1 MSQVLRYV
9 CKRAAVFSDIH
20 SNYYAF
26 KACVEDAKTQ
36 GADCFIFL
44 GDYVS
49 GLANTEQTMDLVYEL
64 QNNYPVV
71 CIRGNR
77 ERSMLEHH
85 NGISVFKRGSHSGSY
100 FFTYER
106 LREKDFGFFSQ
117 LPISTTIEMNGI
129 FLEIAHATAKN
140 DRHYFEDSDAC
151 IQDIFQEMKTRYL
164 LTGHSHKQYCC
175 RREGKTI
182 INPGSV
188 GLPQGK
194 DWQAQYALLD
204 LKDSDIICT
213 FRQVVYD
220 IESVIR
226 EQFSSG
232 LIACGRCW
240 AICDL
245 YGAIEGK
252 EYTKALLTKIYQ
264 RAECDKQVFCDESF
278 WDQCITEM
286 NISFAQE
293 DVWKR
298 FAQMQHNQSK

>member
-1 MSQVLRYV
+1 MSQVLRYM

-49 GLANTEQTMDLVYEL
+49 GLADAEQTMDLVYEL
-64 QNNYPVV
+64 QNNYPTV

-85 NGISVFKRGSHSGSY
+85 NGVLVFKQGSHSGSY
-100 FFTYER
+100 LFTYER
-106 LREKDFGFFSQ
+106 LREKDIVFFSQ

-140 DRHYFEDSDAC
+140 DRHYFEDDDAC
-151 IQDIFQEMKTRYL
+151 IQDVFQEMKTRYL

-194 DWQAQYALLD
+194 GWQAQYALLD
-204 LKDSDIICT
+204 LKNSDIICT

-220 IESVIR
+220 IESVIHA
-226 EQFSSG
+226 QFSSG

-264 RAECDKQVFCDESF
+264 RAQIEKSILENEEI
-278 WDQCITEM
+278 WDQCLREL
-286 NISFAQE
+286 NISFEEQAALKQF
-293 DVWKR
+293 R
-298 FAQMQHNQSK
+298 QSCH